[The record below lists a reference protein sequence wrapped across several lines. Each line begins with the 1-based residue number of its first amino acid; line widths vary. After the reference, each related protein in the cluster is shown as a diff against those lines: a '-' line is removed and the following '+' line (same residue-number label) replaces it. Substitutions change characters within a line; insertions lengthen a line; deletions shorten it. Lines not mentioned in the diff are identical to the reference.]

1 METKENNIE
10 IIKEPK
16 ESNGIE
22 ETIQT
27 MLEQVME
34 EKDDQSSFDFDYD
47 EIEDESFKISRH
59 STRHQTTAK
68 SNIQFSKNSNNISQY
83 FNAPNFDRANKRN
96 LTVNS
101 NQVSIPS
108 FNNSM
113 LNSNFLMGNPS
124 LGFSNCGNNKF
135 FPNLYNNCLQNIN
148 NNNNFGFNNNL
159 NQSFQSYH
167 SFNPQYSNNYLNS
180 SIDPNTFIRSSL
192 PISRTVVYHNQG
204 NILNLRNNNMQQAN
218 NNFYRFGNNNI
229 PVVFNGNKGN
239 NGAFFYNLDMDFKR
253 GENRKKTYD
262 TPINLQNNIINSL
275 KNNINVNNN
284 ICFNKQI
291 EEQAFNNNTGS
302 LINNNIFN
310 NINNTNDNTI
320 NELNNT
326 INNINV
332 NDNTIYELKHSLERT
347 GKIDYYIYN
356 LIKGKFLQI
365 IKNHKGSKIFQ
376 KYLKSTHSDDI
387 LHQIFIELSPNLE
400 EIIID
405 PYANYF
411 CKKFF
416 TYLNQNDRIDFLKR
430 IESSF
435 IKLSS
440 DSIGTYPIQSII
452 EYLNSKTEKMIII
465 NAIKDRFEELI
476 YDPFGCHVIE
486 KLLVCLED
494 EYVMFIYA
502 YIFEKFLYLSNN
514 SYGICIIKK
523 ILSFTHKKKL
533 HEKLKNIV
541 KENGLYLIQQS
552 YGNFVIQVIIECW
565 DDYKDIIN
573 IFKGHFFNLS
583 LEKYASNVIER
594 CIEKNEDI
602 LNDYINEIISSNC
615 IYDVMKSNYG
625 NYVIQ
630 KAIKLAKGEY
640 KNKFVFN
647 AAIQINKLNDNKLI
661 QKWKSILMLHIK
673 ELTPEQIQELKSQNY
688 FGSKNDKLMIF
699 NNINKNNNI

>member
-27 MLEQVME
+27 MLEKVME
-34 EKDDQSSFDFDYD
+34 EKDDQSSFDFDDD

-101 NQVSIPS
+101 NQASIPS

-113 LNSNFLMGNPS
+113 FNSNFLMGNPS
-124 LGFSNCGNNKF
+124 LGFSNCGNNNF
-135 FPNLYNNCLQNIN
+135 FPNFYNNCLQNIN

-192 PISRTVVYHNQG
+192 PYSRTVVYHNQG

-229 PVVFNGNKGN
+229 PVAFKGNQGN

-275 KNNINVNNN
+275 KNNNNVNNN

-291 EEQAFNNNTGS
+291 EEQIFNNNTNS
-302 LINNNIFN
+302 SINNNIFN

-320 NELNNT
+320 NEVNNT
-326 INNINV
+326 NNNV
-332 NDNTIYELKHSLERT
+332 NINDNTIYELKHSLERT

-430 IESSF
+430 IEPSF

-452 EYLNSKTEKMIII
+452 EYLSSKAEKMIII

-476 YDPFGCHVIE
+476 FDPFGCHVIE

-494 EYVMFIYA
+494 EYVMFIYV

-523 ILSFTHKKKL
+523 ILSFTHKKKIAR
-533 HEKLKNIV
+533 K
-541 KENGLYLIQQS
+541 
-552 YGNFVIQVIIECW
+552 
-565 DDYKDIIN
+565 
-573 IFKGHFFNLS
+573 
-583 LEKYASNVIER
+583 
-594 CIEKNEDI
+594 
-602 LNDYINEIISSNC
+602 
-615 IYDVMKSNYG
+615 
-625 NYVIQ
+625 
-630 KAIKLAKGEY
+630 
-640 KNKFVFN
+640 
-647 AAIQINKLNDNKLI
+647 
-661 QKWKSILMLHIK
+661 
-673 ELTPEQIQELKSQNY
+673 T
-688 FGSKNDKLMIF
+688 
-699 NNINKNNNI
+699 

>member
-376 KYLKSTHSDDI
+376 KYLKSTHSDEI
-387 LHQIFIELSPNLE
+387 LHLIFLELSNNLE
-400 EIIID
+400 ELIID

-416 TYLNQNDRIDFLKR
+416 TCLNQKDRIDFLKG
-430 IESSF
+430 IEKSL

-440 DSIGTYPIQSII
+440 DSIGTYPIQTII
-452 EYLNSKTEKMIII
+452 EHLNTKFEKNIII
-465 NAIKDRFEELI
+465 SAIKDRFEELI
-476 YDPFGCHVIE
+476 YDPFGCHVLE
-486 KLLVCLED
+486 KLLVCFED
-494 EYVMFIYA
+494 EYVMFIYS
-502 YIFEKFLYLSNN
+502 YIFDNFLTLANN
-514 SYGICIIKK
+514 NNGICIIKK
-523 ILSFTHKKKL
+523 ILTFTNKKRL
-533 HEKLKNIV
+533 HEKLKTIV
-541 KENGLYLIQQS
+541 KENALYLIQQS
-552 YGNFVIQVIIECW
+552 YGNFVIQVIVESW
-565 DDYKDIIN
+565 NDYKDIIVL
-573 IFKGHFFNLS
+573 FKGHFFNLS
-583 LEKYASNVIER
+583 FEKYASNVIER
-594 CIEKNEDI
+594 CIEKDEEI
-602 LNDYINEIISSNC
+602 LNDYINEIINSKC

-640 KNKFVFN
+640 KNKFVLN
-647 AAIQINKLNDNKLI
+647 AAKDINKLNDNKLI
-661 QKWKSILMLHIK
+661 QKWKSILFPHIK
-673 ELTPEQIQELKSQNY
+673 ELDANQIQELKTLNY
-688 FGSKNDKLMIF
+688 FNLKK
-699 NNINKNNNI
+699 